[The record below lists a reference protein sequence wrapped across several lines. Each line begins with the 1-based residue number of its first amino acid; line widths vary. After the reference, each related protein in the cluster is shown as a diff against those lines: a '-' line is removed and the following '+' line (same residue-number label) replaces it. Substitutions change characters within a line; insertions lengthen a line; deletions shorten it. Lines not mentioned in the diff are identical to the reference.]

1 MTPPIRYSADV
12 EDIQPG
18 EAEIIQDLNET
29 FDTILDT
36 TAKDYGHAVRSVH
49 AKAHAILEGSM
60 TVAGDLPPE
69 LAQGLFARPGQH
81 KVFLRVSTNAGDIL
95 QDAISLPRG
104 LALKVLDWRA
114 SGCRRPRARRRTS
127 SWSMAR
133 CSRPRRP
140 TSSSAT

>member
-60 TVAGDLPPE
+60 TVSGNLPPE

-104 LALKVLDWRA
+104 LALKVLDVQGERLPEA
-114 SGCRRPRARRRTS
+114 EGTTQDFI
-127 SWSMAR
+127 MVNGR